1 MLRNQLPNGV
11 HDEFGVTA
19 QLKDQIVNKIQQY
32 FEQRGFSKVT
42 TPVIEYL
49 DVFDPY
55 DVGQTKLYKFL
66 APNGNT
72 VVLRPDLTLPVAR
85 VISSTN
91 LNLPIKFYYTGDLF
105 RINRELSGSQDETTQ
120 AGVELIGF
128 SSIKAEQECLVMMIQ
143 LASKLQLSGFQIE
156 LGIARFARQILES
169 LNLERNEVQQIET
182 ALFQKQIT
190 TYNELIEPFKQQK
203 LYPFLQVWPRLF
215 GPANQVIERL
225 DQYELPSVLQP
236 KINSL
241 KKIVT
246 WLQTDFKIKNIEIDL
261 SSKAPQDYYTGLTFR
276 AYSDQSGNYLFSGG
290 RYDHLMAH
298 FQADSIPAV
307 GFGIDVDQL
316 TAVQQSKV
324 QPTQRTYLYFDD
336 RHWQLAE
343 KKLATLSNVSL
354 CLADDL
360 ATAVEVVKQNNG
372 QLLDLTKE
380 DADGNTN

>member
-91 LNLPIKFYYTGDLF
+91 LNLPIKFYYTGDLI

-261 SSKAPQDYYTGLTFR
+261 SSKAPQDYYTGITFQ
-276 AYSDQSGNYLFSGG
+276 AYSSQSATFLFSGG
-290 RYDHLMAH
+290 RYDHLLNH
-298 FQADSIPAV
+298 FQKEKVAAI
-307 GFGIDVDQL
+307 GLGIDVDQIAL
-316 TAVQQSKV
+316 ISQADCQTT
-324 QPTQRTYLYFDD
+324 PMTYIYFNDNQ
-336 RHWQLAE
+336 WELAE
-343 KKLATLSNVSL
+343 QKLMELDKATLCLVDSL
-354 CLADDL
+354 EEAQKVAD
-360 ATAVEVVKQNNG
+360 NNDG
-372 QLLDLTKE
+372 QLLDLTAEVIK
-380 DADGNTN
+380 